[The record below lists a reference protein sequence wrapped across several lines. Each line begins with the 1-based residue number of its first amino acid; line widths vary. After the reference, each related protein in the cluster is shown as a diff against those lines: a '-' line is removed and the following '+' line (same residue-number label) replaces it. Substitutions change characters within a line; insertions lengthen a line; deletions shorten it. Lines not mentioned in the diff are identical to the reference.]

1 MSNYKSKCV
10 QILIVAT
17 SLAFAAVNCVA
28 QDTINIGIAMPIGG
42 QNGAYVKRS
51 FVAPTELAV
60 KEINAAGGILGRQVK
75 VTIEDTRFDGVGAVA
90 ALTKLIE
97 VDKIMAVF
105 TAFTP
110 LTFAQ
115 LPIAEEKKVILVAAA
130 MEHPDLTKSPWAVR
144 MTPTAEKSGPV
155 IAGVAAKLAY
165 KTAAA
170 LSEENEAIRISV
182 RSFSSNFEKLGGR
195 MVGDEVFKTEDT
207 EMRGQLTK
215 LRSARPDVIYVIAS
229 QGRSMGLALKQIVES
244 GARPK
249 QILSNHIVEDR
260 EIKAIGG
267 GISEGV
273 IYTTLDIDPAFVARF
288 KSAVGVE
295 PDANAAKNYDATMML
310 FEAIKRVGTA
320 DTTKVRDAIYNF
332 GSYNGV
338 VGNFIFEGSGEPK
351 VVPIL
356 KIIKGDF
363 YLPYQP

>member
-115 LPIAEEKKVILVAAA
+115 LPIAEEKKA
-130 MEHPDLTKSPWAVR
+130 SF
-144 MTPTAEKSGPV
+144 
-155 IAGVAAKLAY
+155 
-165 KTAAA
+165 
-170 LSEENEAIRISV
+170 EN
-182 RSFSSNFEKLGGR
+182 
-195 MVGDEVFKTEDT
+195 
-207 EMRGQLTK
+207 
-215 LRSARPDVIYVIAS
+215 
-229 QGRSMGLALKQIVES
+229 
-244 GARPK
+244 
-249 QILSNHIVEDR
+249 
-260 EIKAIGG
+260 
-267 GISEGV
+267 
-273 IYTTLDIDPAFVARF
+273 
-288 KSAVGVE
+288 
-295 PDANAAKNYDATMML
+295 
-310 FEAIKRVGTA
+310 RVG
-320 DTTKVRDAIYNF
+320 
-332 GSYNGV
+332 
-338 VGNFIFEGSGEPK
+338 
-351 VVPIL
+351 
-356 KIIKGDF
+356 
-363 YLPYQP
+363 